1 MPGWG
6 GSVVTIASLSG
17 VSVRFG
23 ADTLLAE
30 VGFTVGRGER
40 WGVVGRNGSGKS
52 TLFRLLL
59 GEQDPS
65 SGTVF
70 VAPGLSV
77 TVLDQHR
84 DFGDASTVWEAAA
97 GPFADLLALERSLAA
112 QAHALGDGDAAALE
126 RYGHDLERFERE
138 GGYAVAARVDAVL
151 HGLGFDPDAAR
162 STAVTTLSGGERGR
176 LGLARQLAAPAEL
189 LLLDEPTN
197 HLDLETTRW
206 LEGHLRG
213 LDAAVLLISHDRA
226 FLDAVVDHVLHLE
239 DRTATAYD
247 GGYSAFVRQ
256 RAERRAARQRAYDQQ
271 RRAIAATEDFIRR
284 NIAGGSSAQARGR
297 RRRLEVL
304 PRLSPPPG
312 EAGAMAVVFA
322 EPARGGDVVLAAE
335 DLGVEVAGQALLRDF
350 TASVRRGEVIGLVGP
365 NGAGK
370 TSLLR
375 ALLGEP
381 GPARGTVRL
390 GEGIRAA
397 WYRQDLAQVP
407 PESTVYDAIAAL
419 RPAWSRGAI
428 QNHLGAYGFSGDAV
442 FRRCRQLSGGE
453 QARVALAM
461 MVLERAN
468 LLVFDE
474 PTNHLDVESI
484 EALEDAIAAF
494 EGTVLLVSHDRAL
507 LESLVERVW
516 VLHEGRITDWPGSF
530 TEWEIR
536 SREREHA
543 AAVAAAEEES
553 SRRVR
558 ERQRVR
564 RDGERERGA
573 SAARRQARLRVEQA
587 ERLVSERERRVG
599 ELRLLLEDPAR
610 YATAEGG
617 REAAALGR
625 ELEEGRRD
633 LEAAFAEWEAAVEAL
648 QAVAGA

>member
-1 MPGWG
+1 
-6 GSVVTIASLSG
+6 VTIASLSG

-59 GEQDPS
+59 GEQAPS

-239 DRTATAYD
+239 DRTAAAYD

-312 EAGAMAVVFA
+312 EAGAMAVAFA
-322 EPARGGDVVLAAE
+322 EPERGGDLVLAAE
-335 DLGVEVAGQALLRDF
+335 DLGVEVAGRVLLRDF
-350 TASVRRGEVIGLVGP
+350 TATVRRGEVIGLVGP
-365 NGAGK
+365 NGTGK

-375 ALLGEP
+375 VLLGAY

-407 PESTVYDAIAAL
+407 PDSTVYDAIAAL

-442 FRRCRQLSGGE
+442 FRRCRLLSGGE

-494 EGTVLLVSHDRAL
+494 DGTVLLVSHDRAL

-573 SAARRQARLRVEQA
+573 SGARRQARLRVEQA
-587 ERLVSERERRVG
+587 ERSVSERERRVG
-599 ELRLLLEDPAR
+599 ELRQLLEDPAR

-625 ELEEGRRD
+625 ELEEVRRD

-648 QAVAGA
+648 QALAGA